1 MKETYSTAVTGRKG
15 YNPEIIMYYADVS
28 GTELVCIEEVTRDT
42 EGTLHKWAQTISGSN
57 YSDQW
62 PNYDHYIV
70 YGAWEETTYS
80 G

>member
-1 MKETYSTAVTGRKG
+1 MVPKTYERNLRSPKFYSTAVTGRKG
-15 YNPEIIMYYADVS
+15 YNP
-28 GTELVCIEEVTRDT
+28 ELVCIEEVTRDT